1 MKGTLHNN
9 GLKYVFI
16 SDRRIIRH
24 QNVDGGI
31 SYILKVKNS
40 KTRTC
45 KLQQSLKIMW
55 GPLKF
60 NTWKK
65 YVCQLREEW

>member
-1 MKGTLHNN
+1 MKGTLQNS

-16 SDRRIIRH
+16 GDRRIRH
-24 QNVDGGI
+24 QKVDGGI
-31 SYILKVKNS
+31 SYILKVKKILKHS
-40 KTRTC
+40 SC

-60 NTWKK
+60 NSWKK
-65 YVCQLREEW
+65 YACQLREEW